1 MKIVKNKIIPFKGY
15 LAINLFGVLFVRSDA
30 KRELNEYDINHKT
43 IHTEQMKYMLYIFFY
58 IWYGIE
64 WLIKLFIYLNGHK
77 AYRNISF
84 EREAYENERNLAYPR
99 WREPYAWFKCI
110 KGK

>member
-30 KRELNEYDINHKT
+30 KRELNEYDINHET
-43 IHTEQMKYMLYIFFY
+43 IHTEQMKYMLYVFFY

-64 WLIKLFIYLNGHK
+64 WLIKLFVYLNGHK

-84 EREAYENERNLAYPR
+84 EKEAYEHQGDKDYLKSRKHYAQ
-99 WREPYAWFKCI
+99 WR
-110 KGK
+110 